1 MKKILVLIFGL
12 LCFAHIAMAQE
23 KSATTFVNTLVNNI
37 IENVLTPDISKEEK
51 TKRFEKYIL
60 DAVDTQAIAKT
71 VLAQYWRTISPK
83 EKDDF
88 VDAFKEM
95 AIKMTAE
102 RFNMYNGQEVK
113 FFSERPAQGKNQ
125 VFVDSTVTH
134 ESKDIQVVWR
144 VREKDGK
151 YQVLD
156 IIIEGVSMTL
166 NYRNEYTS
174 FLQNHTIQDLIAE
187 LKKQAE
193 NAADAAKKEKEAK
206 KASK

>member
-187 LKKQAE
+187 LKKQAK